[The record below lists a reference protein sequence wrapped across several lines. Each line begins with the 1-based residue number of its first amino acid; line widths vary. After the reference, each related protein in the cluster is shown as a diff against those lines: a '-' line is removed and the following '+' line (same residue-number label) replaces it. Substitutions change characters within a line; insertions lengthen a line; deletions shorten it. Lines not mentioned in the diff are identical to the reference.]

1 MSRVLVVAPCL
12 PPLTEIFGIIYLGFS
27 NGNLAR
33 YLPTIHIIY
42 LIWASLFPL

>member
-12 PPLTEIFGIIYLGFS
+12 LPLTEIFGIIYLGFS

-33 YLPTIHIIY
+33 YVTY
-42 LIWASLFPL
+42 LQYILSI